1 MANELELAETNAR
14 LERIRKNVADAKSG
28 IVNFP
33 SQLRQV
39 ATNYVAAF
47 TEASDADSKDAV
59 KASVTAQID
68 IAATAINGWDSA
80 TERAATKT
88 ALTTLL
94 SKLND

>member
-47 TEASDADSKDAV
+47 TEASDADSKD
-59 KASVTAQID
+59 
-68 IAATAINGWDSA
+68 
-80 TERAATKT
+80 
-88 ALTTLL
+88 
-94 SKLND
+94 